1 MSDKPKLDPEKI
13 LKSRELTSLSKVLT
27 TAAALLITI
36 IGLRYIAQ
44 DLIAPILLALF
55 FTVLMFP
62 IFKWFRGKGF
72 GSGMSL
78 FLMILTFFVSIVSL
92 TAFFTWSFSLL
103 SESLSVYV
111 DSFKAAL
118 TQTAESVDMEATAET
133 VTRELSPETVSAI
146 LSGLLSGLSSFIY
159 YFVFIPILSFMILL
173 QIDSLPKTVSQ
184 NLLKENP
191 GLARFQK
198 FAASIMIYV
207 FGRLKVNL
215 LTGLLFGISLLI
227 IGVDFPFVWGL
238 LTVILSFIP
247 YIGIVIAGI
256 PPVILAF
263 AEGGLPM
270 ALLVIGALVVI
281 NLLAENVFDPY
292 IQGRSNKISTAAVI
306 IALIFW
312 SWLLGFVG
320 AILSTPLTVLLK
332 TILAD
337 YPETRW
343 LASLMEGNYTA
354 PESVPGKP
362 NKITQ
367 TLGKILPRSNKT

>member
-1 MSDKPKLDPEKI
+1 MAKTSIDPKTIIESK
-13 LKSRELTSLSKVLT
+13 ELTSLSKVLT
-27 TAAALLITI
+27 TAAAFLITI

-55 FTVLMFP
+55 FTVLMYPVFM
-62 IFKWFRGKGF
+62 WFRHKGF
-72 GSGMSL
+72 SSGLSL
-78 FLMILTFFVSIVSL
+78 LLMILTFFVSMFLL

-103 SESLSVYV
+103 SESLSAYV
-111 DSFKAAL
+111 DAFKATL
-118 TQTAESVDMEATAET
+118 TQTAASVDMEATAET
-133 VTRELSPETVSAI
+133 VTRQLSPETVSAL
-146 LSGLLSGLSSFIY
+146 LSSILSGLSSFVY

-173 QIDSLPKTVSQ
+173 QIDSLPKSAAR
-184 NLLKENP
+184 NLVKENP

-198 FAASIMIYV
+198 FASSIMIYV

-215 LTGLLFGISLLI
+215 LTGLLFSLALLI

-247 YIGIVIAGI
+247 YIGIIIAGI

-263 AEGGLPM
+263 AEGGLRM
-270 ALLVIGALVVI
+270 ALLVIGALVII
-281 NLLAENVFDPY
+281 NLLAENILDPY
-292 IQGRSNKISTAAVI
+292 IQGRGNKISTAAVI

-337 YPETRW
+337 YPETRFI
-343 LASLMEGNYTA
+343 ASLMEGNYQA
-354 PESVPGKP
+354 PEPIPGKP
-362 NKITQ
+362 NKLTQ
-367 TLGKILPRSNKT
+367 TLGRILPHSNKV